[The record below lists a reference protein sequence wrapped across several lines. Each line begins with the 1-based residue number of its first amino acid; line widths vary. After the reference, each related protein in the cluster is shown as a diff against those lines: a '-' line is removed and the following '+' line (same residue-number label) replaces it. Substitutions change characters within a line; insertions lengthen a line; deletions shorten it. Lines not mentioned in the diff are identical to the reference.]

1 MKFGDVDIFLL
12 SDGTFRLDGGA
23 MFGVIPRVLWERHD
37 TPDEKNRI
45 LLGLN
50 ALLVLRGE
58 EKILIDCGIGDKFDR
73 KFAGIYA
80 VQREHTMLD
89 ELARHGLQPED
100 ITHVIL
106 SHLHFDH
113 IGWSTRRNADGELEP
128 TFQHAQ
134 YFCQR
139 GNYEYGLQPDP
150 RSRASYLQENFVPL
164 HQHGVL
170 KFLEGTG
177 EVMPGIESIVTGGH
191 TQDHAIIKIKTA
203 GRTICFLADLVPTV
217 SHLKTVYVMGY
228 DVFPAQ
234 TMQVKPRVLQ
244 QAFEEQWLLIFEHG
258 AHVRAGYLQQVEGN
272 WKIEPVIFDSVF

>member
-1 MKFGDVDIFLL
+1 MKFGDIDIFLL

-23 MFGVIPRVLWERHD
+23 MFGVVPRVLWERHD
-37 TPDEKNRI
+37 PPDEKNRI

-50 ALLVLRGE
+50 SLLVLRGE
-58 EKILIDCGIGDKFDR
+58 EKILIDCGIGDKFDQ
-73 KFAGIYA
+73 KFADIYA
-80 VQREHTMLD
+80 VQRERTLLD
-89 ELARHGLQPED
+89 ELARHGLKPED

-113 IGWSTRRNADGELEP
+113 IGWSTRRNAKGELEP
-128 TFQHAQ
+128 TFKNAV

-139 GNYEYGLQPDP
+139 GNYDYGLQPDP

-170 KFLEGTG
+170 KFSEGTG
-177 EVMPGIESIVTGGH
+177 EIIPGIESIVTGGH
-191 TQDHAIIKIKTA
+191 TLDHAIVKIKTA

-217 SHLKTVYVMGY
+217 SHLRTVYVMGY

-234 TMQVKPRVLQ
+234 TMQVKPRILQ

-258 AHVRAGYLQQVEGN
+258 AHVKAGYLQQVEEN
-272 WKIEPVIFDSVF
+272 WKIEPVNIDS

>member
-1 MKFGDVDIFLL
+1 MKFGDINIFLL

-23 MFGVIPRVLWERHD
+23 MFGVVPRVLWERHD
-37 TPDEKNRI
+37 PPDEKNRI

-50 ALLVLRGE
+50 SLLVVRGR

-73 KFAGIYA
+73 KFADIYA
-80 VQREHTMLD
+80 IQREHTLLD
-89 ELARHGLQPED
+89 ELAARGCQPQD

-113 IGWSTRRNADGELEP
+113 IGWSTRRNARGELEP
-128 TFQHAQ
+128 TFKQAE

-139 GNYEYGLQPDP
+139 GNYEYGLKPDP

-170 KFLEGTG
+170 KFLDGSG
-177 EVMPGIESIVTGGH
+177 EVLPGITSLVTGGH
-191 TQDHAIIKIKTA
+191 TQDHAIIKITTA
-203 GRTICFLADLVPTV
+203 GRTLCFLADLVPTA
-217 SHLKTVYVMGY
+217 SHLRTPYVMGY
-228 DVFPAQ
+228 DLFPLQ
-234 TMQVKPRVLQ
+234 TMQVKPVILQ

-258 AHVRAGYLQQVEGN
+258 AQIKAGFLQQENGN
-272 WKIEPVIFDSVF
+272 WKIEPVVFES

>member
-1 MKFGDVDIFLL
+1 MKFGDIDIFLL

-23 MFGVIPRVLWERHD
+23 MFGVVPRVLWERHD
-37 TPDEKNRI
+37 PPDEKNRI

-50 ALLVLRGE
+50 SLLVLRGE
-58 EKILIDCGIGDKFDR
+58 EKILIDCGIGDKFDE
-73 KFAGIYA
+73 KFASIYA
-80 VQREHTMLD
+80 IQREHTLLD
-89 ELARHGLQPED
+89 ELAGHGLKPED

-113 IGWSTRRNADGELEP
+113 IGWSTRRNAHGDLEP

-139 GNYEYGLQPDP
+139 GNYEYGMNPDP

-164 HQHGVL
+164 QRHGVL
-170 KFLEGTG
+170 QFLDGSG
-177 EVMPGIESIVTGGH
+177 EVLPGIASIVTGGH

-203 GRTICFLADLVPTV
+203 GRTLCFLADLVPTD
-217 SHLKTVYVMGY
+217 SHLRTPYVMGY
-228 DVFPAQ
+228 DLFPLQ
-234 TMQVKPRVLQ
+234 TMQVKPVILQ

-258 AHVRAGYLQQVEGN
+258 AHLKAGFLQQKEGN
-272 WKIEPVIFDSVF
+272 WKIEPVVFES

>member
-1 MKFGDVDIFLL
+1 MKFGDIDIFLL

-23 MFGVIPRVLWERHD
+23 MFGVVPRVLWERHD
-37 TPDEKNRI
+37 PPDEKNRI

-50 ALLVLRGE
+50 SLLVLRGE
-58 EKILIDCGIGDKFDR
+58 EKILIDCGIGDKFDE
-73 KFAGIYA
+73 KFASIYA
-80 VQREHTMLD
+80 IQREHTLLD
-89 ELARHGLQPED
+89 ELAGHGLKPED

-113 IGWSTRRNADGELEP
+113 IGWSTRRNAHGDLEP

-139 GNYEYGLQPDP
+139 GNYEYGMNPDP

-164 HQHGVL
+164 QRHGVL
-170 KFLEGTG
+170 QFLDGSG
-177 EVMPGIESIVTGGH
+177 EVLPGIASIVTGGH

-203 GRTICFLADLVPTV
+203 GRTLCFLADLVPTV
-217 SHLKTVYVMGY
+217 SHLRTPYVMGY
-228 DVFPAQ
+228 DLFPLQ
-234 TMQVKPRVLQ
+234 TMQVKPVILQ

-258 AHVRAGYLQQVEGN
+258 AHLKAGFLQQKEGN
-272 WKIEPVIFDSVF
+272 WKIEPVVFES